1 MATKKT
7 QPADAAGVPMT
18 EPAPKAK
25 RAPKKEKAVATAAVP
40 VATTV
45 VAVATVDPTPAE
57 AAPPAAPA
65 APTREDVTRL
75 AHELWLARGGSA
87 FANWIEAEQQLAAGR

>member
-7 QPADAAGVPMT
+7 KPADAAGVPMT

-25 RAPKKEKAVATAAVP
+25 RAPKKEKAVAAAAVP
-40 VATTV
+40 AAAPVEAAPVEATPVA
-45 VAVATVDPTPAE
+45 
-57 AAPPAAPA
+57 AAPPAPPL
-65 APTREDVTRL
+65 APTHQDITRR

-87 FANWIEAEQQLAAGR
+87 FANWIEAETQLAAGR